1 MNKYFSRL
9 AGIVVITIVTSL
21 SPAIAQDYPTRLIH
35 LVVPYS
41 PGGSTDFV
49 ARLYAKKLSE
59 QTGQPVVV
67 DNRPGASTNIGS
79 DVVARSTPD
88 GYTLLFSDG
97 AYIWNSVFG
106 PMPPFDALTG
116 LTPVGL
122 VANTPFVVA
131 ANPKTKFS
139 TMKELIAAA
148 KSAPGKYTIS
158 SASLRTFVELMN
170 SRAGMK
176 LLHVPYKG
184 GAAATTDAI
193 AGQVNMVYAALPVLL
208 PFIQSG
214 KLKALGV
221 TSLKRSPALASVPS
235 LSEIGVNYDISI
247 QYVVFAPA
255 NTPASIQARLA
266 QATKKVT
273 SDKDFSK
280 KLLVAGSEAVSMPPA
295 ELRAKVRGE
304 LTMWQHVAKDLPD
317 LVDADL
323 RKPK

>member
-1 MNKYFSRL
+1 MNTYLNRL
-9 AGIVVITIVTSL
+9 AGIIVMTIATSL

-35 LVVPYS
+35 LIVPYS
-41 PGGSTDFV
+41 AGGSTDFV

-59 QTGQPVVV
+59 RLGQAVVV

-106 PMPPFDALTG
+106 PVPPFDALTG
-116 LTPVGL
+116 LIPVGL

-139 TMKELIAAA
+139 TMKGLIAAA
-148 KSAPGKYTIS
+148 KLAPGKYTIS

-176 LLHVPYKG
+176 LLHIPYKG

-193 AGQVNMVYAALPVLL
+193 AGQVNLVYAALPVLL

-214 KLKALGV
+214 KLKPLAV

-235 LSEIGVNYDISI
+235 LSELGVDYDISI
-247 QYVVFAPA
+247 QYVVFVPA
-255 NTPASIQARLA
+255 KTSALIQARLA
-266 QATKKVT
+266 QATEKVT

-280 KLLVAGSEAVSMPPA
+280 KLLVAGSEAVTMPPD
-295 ELRAKVRGE
+295 ELRAKVRRE
-304 LTMWQHVAKDLPD
+304 LTMWRQVAKDLPD
-317 LVDADL
+317 LVNADPSH
-323 RKPK
+323 PK